1 MKIVIIRYEDISICI
16 SHSPQVSVLC
26 ETYLSV
32 LESCNLDN
40 ELRDFVDLFWDLLQI
55 KKSYNYEE
63 IDHV

>member
-1 MKIVIIRYEDISICI
+1 MGLVGAEDIIKSIWSI
-16 SHSPQVSVLC
+16 SALC

>member
-1 MKIVIIRYEDISICI
+1 MKITIIRYEDIIYLHCT
-16 SHSPQVSVLC
+16 VLC
-26 ETYLSV
+26 ETYLFV

>member
-1 MKIVIIRYEDISICI
+1 MKITIIRYEDIIYLHCT
-16 SHSPQVSVLC
+16 VLC
-26 ETYLSV
+26 ETYLFV

-55 KKSYNYEE
+55 KKSYNYDE

>member
-1 MKIVIIRYEDISICI
+1 MKITIIRYEDIIYLHCT
-16 SHSPQVSVLC
+16 VLC
-26 ETYLSV
+26 KTYLFV

-55 KKSYNYEE
+55 KKSYNYDE